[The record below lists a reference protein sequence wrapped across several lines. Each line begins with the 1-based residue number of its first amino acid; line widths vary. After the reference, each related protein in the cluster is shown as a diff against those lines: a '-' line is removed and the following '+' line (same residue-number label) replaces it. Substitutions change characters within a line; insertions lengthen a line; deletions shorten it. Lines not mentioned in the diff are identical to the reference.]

1 MGRLV
6 KKGDAPAKGQGNLLG
21 FLGRAPLARADPN
34 ASSEPAFDGRPS
46 KCAFASSDAPP
57 ADARADDTPSSAR
70 DAASNPSSA
79 TADASIPPP
88 PKSQRAPLRMA
99 DALMRIERAI
109 NGWER
114 LFASHERA
122 RVNLPERDADRARRL
137 DDAISTLRDDAYD
150 HRLRVHAASRR
161 ARPFAPRVHVAAR
174 DSAVLASLPRG
185 ASSGPAAATIR
196 DAKRHLEATAH
207 VLSLERLT
215 EVGACV
221 LPRDPNEG
229 ATSTAGDPVSSV
241 AFDASGRR
249 VALAAAGGLAAVLSA
264 DTLRETRGRMYEP
277 LFSRRGLG
285 DSGSVSRTLSSLAWS
300 RESELGESRLV
311 ATTSGESNAVEI
323 IDVFANRT
331 RTMASASASGSG
343 SGFGFGSGAAADGP
357 GAGLL
362 DVCFCP
368 GAGDTFVASGRRG
381 RCYLWDARCAGGRPR
396 AELVAPTDAKSP
408 VHCVRV
414 SPDGQ
419 TVFAGT
425 GSGLVH
431 VWDLRGG
438 TRARAAAF
446 SVATQNKVSRELLR
460 SLDLTD
466 LLGRVPTL
474 RDGPGT
480 VAKSAVHWMEQDP
493 GDPGRLGFHLACGW
507 SGVVDLLAGSGE
519 VADADAAGPAAGP
532 VVTHAHCPPPPWET
546 AEDGTGRLV
555 AGVSAAAMSHRRSAA
570 WVVAG
575 AGGRAGTALA
585 VGCAGRLGA
594 RLLDFTPTPA
604 ARHWVAGVS
613 AEEMEAEE
621 AEEAAAMEREMAAR
635 AENGDAEATTAER
648 SEREDDKHDKRDD
661 DDFAEAAARRRRR
674 ARGGRRWP
682 DEPVETSGHVLS
694 VAVHSSA
701 PDQIVAGSW
710 GALCL
715 LGRG

>member
-6 KKGDAPAKGQGNLLG
+6 KKGDAPTKGQGNLLG

-34 ASSEPAFDGRPS
+34 ASSEPAVDRHRS
-46 KCAFASSDAPP
+46 KCAFASSVGSPS
-57 ADARADDTPSSAR
+57 DARAAEIQSSAP
-70 DAASNPSSA
+70 DAASDPSSA
-79 TADASIPPP
+79 TDDASNPPP
-88 PKSQRAPLRMA
+88 PESQRAPLRMA

-122 RVNLPERDADRARRL
+122 RVDLPERDADRARRL
-137 DDAISTLRDDAYD
+137 TDAISTLRDDAYD

-161 ARPFAPRVHVAAR
+161 ARPFAPGVHVAAR
-174 DSAVLASLPRG
+174 DSAMLASQPRG

-196 DAKRHLEATAH
+196 DTKRRLVATAH
-207 VLSLERLT
+207 ALSLERLA
-215 EVGACV
+215 EVGTCV

-229 ATSTAGDPVSSV
+229 ATSVAGDPVASV
-241 AFDASGRR
+241 SFDASGRR

-300 RESELGESRLV
+300 RESEFAESRLV
-311 ATTSGESNAVEI
+311 ATTSGESDAVEI

-331 RTMASASASGSG
+331 RTTVSASGSR

-362 DVCFCP
+362 DVSFCP
-368 GAGDTFVASGRRG
+368 GAGDAFVASSRRG
-381 RCYLWDARCAGGRPR
+381 RCYLWDARCAGGKPR

-414 SPDGQ
+414 SPNGQ

-474 RDGPGT
+474 RDGPGK

-507 SGVVDLLAGSGE
+507 SGVADLLASSGGG
-519 VADADAAGPAAGP
+519 ASATPAGP

-570 WVVAG
+570 WVIAG
-575 AGGRAGTALA
+575 GGRAGTALA
-585 VGCAGRLGA
+585 VGCPGRLGA
-594 RLLDFTPTPA
+594 RLLDFTPTPT

-613 AEEMEAEE
+613 AEDMEAEE

-635 AENGDAEATTAER
+635 AENGDAEANAAATTER
-648 SEREDDKHDKRDD
+648 GALNADVDD

-682 DEPVETSGHVLS
+682 DEPLETSGHVLS